1 MVTVQSLK
9 NELRELGLPTT
20 GLKEDLINRLE
31 EYKKY
36 DMWELCRS
44 GDLPK
49 IQKIVKA
56 ESKVGKFDINRLS
69 VFDRTPLHMAS
80 LCGRINVI
88 DYLIKLGA
96 CDYNGSAYLSG
107 TVEARKFMKNRGFK
121 GLIFTENPAVKI
133 LNSKRALCLMDTDL
147 DYDVILSIH
156 KLVKRYFKDS
166 ISNYLILKRFLNE
179 N

>member
-1 MVTVQSLK
+1 MVTVHTLK
-9 NELRELGLPTT
+9 KELRELGLPTT

-56 ESKVGKFDINRLS
+56 ESKVGNFDVNRLS
-69 VFDRTPLHMAS
+69 VYNRTPLHMAA
-80 LCGRINVI
+80 LCGRVNII

-96 CDYNGSAYLSG
+96 YDYNGSAYLSG
-107 TVEARKFMKNRGFK
+107 TVEARKFMRKKGFK
-121 GLIFTENPAVKI
+121 GLIFTENPDVKL
-133 LNSKRALCLMDTDL
+133 LNSERALCLMNMDL
-147 DYDVILSIH
+147 DYDVILNIH

-166 ISNYLILKRFLNE
+166 ISNYLILKRFLNG